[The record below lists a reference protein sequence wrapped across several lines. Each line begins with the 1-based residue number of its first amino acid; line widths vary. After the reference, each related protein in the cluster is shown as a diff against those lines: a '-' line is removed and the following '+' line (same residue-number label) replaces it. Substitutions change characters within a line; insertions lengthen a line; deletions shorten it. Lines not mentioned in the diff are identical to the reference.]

1 MYKNPKPTLDDE
13 YVSRHFVIP
22 LNFDDPMTARDAA
35 ENIENYIKTNG
46 LPPEW
51 VRLGAAKLL
60 ASPEQLNILKDRL
73 MNPRLSGEWVPLAP
87 KGDHIHCVCSVC
99 GHMEEAIRAVNIGR
113 SSDEYTSTVYK
124 FCPRCG
130 SSMAAGT
137 EERARVS
144 RKLRIESPHGRMEA
158 DLIPDDMFP
167 GIAVTAIDE
176 DGNEISCGILEWNET
191 GRRFM
196 LRVYSY
202 ENPDGDPEQVVPMS
216 RTYENSNDTS
226 IQKAVFAQVWEDM
239 PGLEPATLT
248 TTCMVNTNTREA
260 FDIDEI
266 TAIGFKRLIREYV
279 MVGAVEHPVTDVT
292 HDPKGRAA
300 SKPNGY
306 WYVKTEVQP

>member
-1 MYKNPKPTLDDE
+1 MYENPTPTLDDE
-13 YVSRHFVIP
+13 YVSTHFVIP
-22 LNFDDPMTARDAA
+22 LNFDDPMTAKEAA

-60 ASPEQLNILKDRL
+60 ASPEQLNVLKDKVTR
-73 MNPRLSGEWVPLAP
+73 PRLSGEWLSLGNR
-87 KGDHIHCVCSVC
+87 GDHIHCECSIC
-99 GHMEEAIRAVNIGR
+99 GHREEAIRAVKIGS
-113 SSDEYTSTVYK
+113 SSDEYTGTVYR
-124 FCPRCG
+124 FCPKCG

-137 EERARVS
+137 EESARVKQ
-144 RKLRIESPHGRMEA
+144 KLRIDSPHGRIEA
-158 DLIPDDMFP
+158 DIIPDDMFP

-176 DGNEISCGILEWNET
+176 DGNEISCGILEWSDTNE
-191 GRRFM
+191 RFL

-202 ENPDGDPEQVVPMS
+202 ENPDGDPEQIIPMS
-216 RTYENSNDTS
+216 RTYEDKDDTS

-239 PGLEPATLT
+239 PGLEPMTLT

-266 TAIGFKRLIREYV
+266 TAVGFKNLIREYV

-292 HDPKGRAA
+292 HDPAGRAA
-300 SKPNGY
+300 SRPDGY
-306 WYVKTEVQP
+306 WYVKKGGA